1 MTTTNAAFLFADL
14 VGFTAF
20 TEKHGDE
27 AAADLALSFCDRV
40 CELNRSHRAS
50 DVKLLGDA
58 SLIYAPEPALAV
70 DLALH
75 IVDEIGPA
83 AGFPKVRVGGH
94 FGPAVERSGDWF
106 GTTVNAASR
115 IVSIAEEGVVV
126 VTGAI
131 AEAAADL
138 PGVKFEAAGKRRLR
152 GLSTP
157 LALFRA
163 IRVAEPTSAHVALGL
178 SK

>member
-1 MTTTNAAFLFADL
+1 MTTTDAAFLFADL

-20 TEKHGDE
+20 TEEHGDD

-40 CELNRSHRAS
+40 CELNRGHRAS

-58 SLIYAPEPALAV
+58 SLIYVPDPELAV

-75 IVDEIGPA
+75 IVEEIGPV

-94 FGPAVERSGDWF
+94 FGPAVERGGDWF

-115 IVSIAEEGVVV
+115 IVAIADEGSAV

-131 AEAAADL
+131 ADAAADL
-138 PGVKFEAAGKRRLR
+138 PGVSFESAGARQLR
-152 GLSTP
+152 GLSAP
-157 LALFRA
+157 LELFRA
-163 IRVAEPTSAHVALGL
+163 TRQTEPTTTHVALGL